1 MNKLHFK
8 NRYGWGDS
16 RKGLTLVE
24 LLVVLGIILL
34 LAQVA
39 LPGLLTM
46 RTRGMV
52 VAAHANVERL
62 CHGLVLY
69 AFDNRHFPETQ
80 PRMPEDPLGLLS
92 DNQLE
97 GLLHPFSYTTTEA
110 MHDPFGTVESWGSQ
124 QESSNGNDFPKLKQ
138 PNPQRSLLYFDY
150 PSLAKRVRIPAI
162 RMAGA
167 SVVSIGPD
175 RLDSLGVY
183 RPFDE
188 RFLLQHFPSRG
199 VRHPYDTVYN
209 PTNGSTS
216 FGDIVGFVGDARRF
230 ARP

>member
-1 MNKLHFK
+1 MKDFFPQ
-8 NRYGWGDS
+8 NRYSRGDS
-16 RKGLTLVE
+16 QKGLTLVE

-34 LAQVA
+34 LAEVA

-52 VAAHANVERL
+52 VAAHANVKSL
-62 CHGLVLY
+62 CHGLELY
-69 AFDNRHFPETQ
+69 AFDYRHFPETQ

-97 GLLHPFSYTTTEA
+97 GLLSPFAFTTMEA
-110 MHDPFGTVESWGSQ
+110 MHDPFGTVESWGSLQ
-124 QESSNGNDFPKLKQ
+124 ASSNENDFPKLKQ
-138 PNPQRSLLYFDY
+138 PNAQRSLLYFDY

-162 RMAGA
+162 KMSGA
-167 SVVSIGPD
+167 AVVSIGPD
-175 RLDSLGVY
+175 RLDSLGAY

-188 RFLLQHFPSRG
+188 RFLLQHFPSRR

-216 FGDIVGFVGDARRF
+216 FGDIIGFVGDARRF